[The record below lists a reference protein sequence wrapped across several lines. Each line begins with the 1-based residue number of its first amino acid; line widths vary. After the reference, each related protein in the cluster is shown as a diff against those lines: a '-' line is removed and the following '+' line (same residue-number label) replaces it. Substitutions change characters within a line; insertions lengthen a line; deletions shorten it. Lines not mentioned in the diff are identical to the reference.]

1 VEYVWSKKA
10 SGEMA
15 GLLIFARTEG
25 SVLYLAR
32 SASEDCRG
40 VGARLLEF
48 TLSTLAVTDTVDLRC
63 WAEHHRLVRWYRRR
77 GAGTPYRCVQAT
89 QRWRDGWC
97 YVTYMSA
104 AAAMRNGCSDD
115 DETES
120 DEDEDEEYTGAGGR
134 KRCATDARQKRK
146 RRRVGRSSG
155 SSRSGEGG
163 GGEEGVGGGEGG
175 VKGGGDVERGAEPE
189 GGREGGSG
197 ATGGGGSGGGG
208 VAATEA
214 AAEVAATEAAVEV
227 AAMGAAAEVTASKQA
242 TRAEAARE
250 RLCGVLSSV
259 AGDDDHSI
267 IRGAFPPELIWGY
280 YYFTCSN
287 LQRLQL
293 SLQVK

>member
-1 VEYVWSKKA
+1 
-10 SGEMA
+10 MA

-120 DEDEDEEYTGAGGR
+120 DEDEDEEYTVRAGANGAPLMPGR
-134 KRCATDARQKRK
+134 R
-146 RRRVGRSSG
+146 GR
-155 SSRSGEGG
+155 
-163 GGEEGVGGGEGG
+163 
-175 VKGGGDVERGAEPE
+175 
-189 GGREGGSG
+189 
-197 ATGGGGSGGGG
+197 GGGS
-208 VAATEA
+208 A
-214 AAEVAATEAAVEV
+214 AA
-227 AAMGAAAEVTASKQA
+227 AAA
-242 TRAEAARE
+242 AEAARAAGGRRE
-250 RLCGVLSSV
+250 WAAAREASREAAMSS
-259 AGDDDHSI
+259 A
-267 IRGAFPPELIWGY
+267 E
-280 YYFTCSN
+280 
-287 LQRLQL
+287 L
-293 SLQVK
+293 SLRGGEREGVAQLAAAEAVAEVWRQRKQRRRWRRQKQRWRWRRWEQRRR